1 MALKPQDMPTLKRTP
16 PQGSKST
23 TVVPMSRP
31 RVLQRVERTLPV
43 QRTLQRSFISREL
56 TPTAQI
62 NAVRSV
68 PRQLTRSTAISKPLS
83 KASSPSYDVT
93 EDDLRSSSAASDTAA
108 TESDP
113 TLQQLEGDKAGIASP
128 FQRLSNGMV
137 LVRSVSDPDMSQLPI
152 EEYDL
157 DNEAVPAQL
166 IKDSSESDSDTENST
181 TRSDYPDS
189 DDEIVRETDM
199 IIESYEGSEVH
210 RSRQSEINTKSV
222 VDIDFATN
230 NTQLQNEVLRISRIL
245 TKFGIDYSPEEVSV
259 YAFHLTQK
267 LVNDIEFPDSLS
279 EILEDIMDTIGVKA
293 LGYD

>member
-1 MALKPQDMPTLKRTP
+1 MPTLKRTP

-31 RVLQRVERTLPV
+31 RVLQRQVPV
-43 QRTLQRSFISREL
+43 QRNFISRESVDV
-56 TPTAQI
+56 
-62 NAVRSV
+62 VRSV
-68 PRQLTRSTAISKPLS
+68 PKQLTRSVAMSRALD
-83 KASSPSYDVT
+83 PSYDIT
-93 EDDLRSSSAASDTAA
+93 EDDVDENGVNDRRSSSAASDTAT

-113 TLQQLEGDKAGIASP
+113 TLQQLEGEKAGIASP

-137 LVRSVSDPDMSQLPI
+137 LVRSVSDPNMSQLPI

-157 DNEAVPAQL
+157 DNENGAVPVQL

-199 IIESYEGSEVH
+199 IIESYEV
-210 RSRQSEINTKSV
+210 RRPEINTKSV
-222 VDIDFATN
+222 VNMDFATN

-245 TKFGIDYSPEEVSV
+245 TKSGIDYSPEEVSV

-279 EILEDIMDTIGVKA
+279 EILEDIMDTVGVKA

>member
-113 TLQQLEGDKAGIASP
+113 TLQQLEGEKAGIASP

-199 IIESYEGSEVH
+199 IIESYEV
-210 RSRQSEINTKSV
+210 RRPEINTKSV
-222 VDIDFATN
+222 VDMDFATN

-245 TKFGIDYSPEEVSV
+245 TKSGIDYSPEEVSV

>member
-23 TVVPMSRP
+23 TVVPMSRL
-31 RVLQRVERTLPV
+31 RVLQRQVPV
-43 QRTLQRSFISREL
+43 QRTLQRSFISRESVDV
-56 TPTAQI
+56 
-62 NAVRSV
+62 VRSV
-68 PRQLTRSTAISKPLS
+68 PKQLTRSVPLFRQS
-83 KASSPSYDVT
+83 DITENDVDHYQ
-93 EDDLRSSSAASDTAA
+93 EDSDTSS
-108 TESDP
+108 TKSDP
-113 TLQQLEGDKAGIASP
+113 TLQQLEGEKAGIASP

-137 LVRSVSDPDMSQLPI
+137 LIRSVSDPNMAQLPI

-166 IKDSSESDSDTENST
+166 IKDSSESDSGTENST

-199 IIESYEGSEVH
+199 IIESYKGSEVH

-222 VDIDFATN
+222 VNMDFATN

-245 TKFGIDYSPEEVSV
+245 AKSGIDYSPEEVSV
-259 YAFHLTQK
+259 YAFHLIQK

>member
-199 IIESYEGSEVH
+199 IIESYEV
-210 RSRQSEINTKSV
+210 RRPEINTKSV
-222 VDIDFATN
+222 VDMDFATN

-245 TKFGIDYSPEEVSV
+245 TKSGIDYSPEEVSV

>member
-199 IIESYEGSEVH
+199 IIESYEV
-210 RSRQSEINTKSV
+210 RRPEINTKSV
-222 VDIDFATN
+222 VNMDFATN

-245 TKFGIDYSPEEVSV
+245 TKSGIDYSPEEVSV

>member
-1 MALKPQDMPTLKRTP
+1 MALKPQDMPMLKRTP

-31 RVLQRVERTLPV
+31 RVLQRVERTLPI

-166 IKDSSESDSDTENST
+166 IKDSSESDSGTENST

-199 IIESYEGSEVH
+199 IIESYEV
-210 RSRQSEINTKSV
+210 RRPEINTKSV
-222 VDIDFATN
+222 VDMDFATN

-245 TKFGIDYSPEEVSV
+245 TKSGIDYSPEEVSV

>member
-31 RVLQRVERTLPV
+31 RVLQRQVPV
-43 QRTLQRSFISREL
+43 QRTLQRSFISRESVDV
-56 TPTAQI
+56 
-62 NAVRSV
+62 VRSV
-68 PRQLTRSTAISKPLS
+68 PKQLTRSVPLFRQS
-83 KASSPSYDVT
+83 DITENDVDHYQ
-93 EDDLRSSSAASDTAA
+93 EDSDTSS
-108 TESDP
+108 TKSDP
-113 TLQQLEGDKAGIASP
+113 TLQQLEGEKAGIASP

-199 IIESYEGSEVH
+199 IIESYEV
-210 RSRQSEINTKSV
+210 RRPEINTKSV
-222 VDIDFATN
+222 VDMDFATN

-245 TKFGIDYSPEEVSV
+245 TKSGIDYSPEEVSV